1 MRKSSGSLWCR
12 SGWCSSFEMIP
23 ELVFGAGA
31 RDLVTLD
38 VGALGPGA
46 AATVTHTRR
55 RAVRIDTLG
64 SLGCT
69 YGISGE

>member
-1 MRKSSGSLWCR
+1 
-12 SGWCSSFEMIP
+12 MIP
-23 ELVFGAGA
+23 ELVFGAGG
-31 RDLVTLD
+31 RDLVN
-38 VGALGPGA
+38 VGVLGPGA

-64 SLGCT
+64 SFGRT

>member
-1 MRKSSGSLWCR
+1 
-12 SGWCSSFEMIP
+12 MIP
-23 ELVFGAGA
+23 ELVFGPGA
-31 RDLVTLD
+31 RELVKLD

-64 SLGCT
+64 SLGRT
-69 YGISGE
+69 YGNSGE